1 MIEFSATE
9 SSIKNGDIHQNTT
22 YLKRIQYPQLIFL
35 VVPTKFLKFQ
45 QHQVT
50 KLIPKSQSTKN
61 KQFIGS
67 YASAE
72 ERDALKFIKPHT
84 NQKNTY
90 WYWWIHTP
98 KHSPVT
104 QEIILRTSSI
114 CGNSTFHPCKSSLN
128 YSHKLQTL
136 QSSKPGFYQGR
147 K

>member
-90 WYWWIHTP
+90 
-98 KHSPVT
+98 
-104 QEIILRTSSI
+104 
-114 CGNSTFHPCKSSLN
+114 
-128 YSHKLQTL
+128 
-136 QSSKPGFYQGR
+136 
-147 K
+147 